1 VACVMMVVVPLFM
14 GSAYWGG
21 WLFWVVFLFFL
32 GLGHP
37 ATIDADTP
45 LDPRRRAL
53 AWATIVLF
61 IVTFSPVP
69 AWYAE
74 GTQNPQEQPT
84 KDNTYS
90 VVYRPAPPRL
100 PAAVRLKGL

>member
-1 VACVMMVVVPLFM
+1 
-14 GSAYWGG
+14 
-21 WLFWVVFLFFL
+21 
-32 GLGHP
+32 
-37 ATIDADTP
+37 
-45 LDPRRRAL
+45 
-53 AWATIVLF
+53 VLF

-74 GTQNPQEQPT
+74 GTQNPQEQQP

-100 PAAVRLKGL
+100 PASVRLKGL